1 MRESKREKNIYL
13 SAAGLLF
20 SFSCFAFSSSFSVS
34 CIWFDLLL
42 KYGCRS
48 WFGSWFLS
56 GWFKTVVDGLLLVF
70 GSAGL
75 ADFSAGRLGSFRP
88 EPTRVKL
95 PEGRSGSGEVSGRSA
110 GSRPPL
116 IGLTGDCP
124 GDDLTARIPAVCVST
139 LHLIV

>member
-1 MRESKREKNIYL
+1 MIYL

-20 SFSCFAFSSSFSVS
+20 SFSCFAFSSSFSGS
-34 CIWFDLLL
+34 FIWFDLLL

-48 WFGSWFLS
+48 WFGFWLLLVWFE
-56 GWFKTVVDGLLLVF
+56 TVVDGLLLVF

-95 PEGRSGSGEVSGRSA
+95 PEGRSGSGEVSRRSV
-110 GSRPPL
+110 GSRPPPV
-116 IGLTGDCP
+116 GLTGECP
-124 GDDLTARIPAVCVST
+124 GDDLTARMPAVCVST
-139 LHLIV
+139 LHLCVKRK